1 MSKKSDN
8 YYFKNFVICA
18 EYGEEAARM
27 LERNLKEFDVT
38 HLSERLDEIH
48 GIEHAAD
55 QKKHEMLATLVKEFI
70 TPIER
75 EDIILLSEAIDE
87 VTDTIEDVMIR
98 LYINHIRTIRPDAE
112 AFAHLITRCCKN
124 LSRLM
129 EEFKNFKKSKKLYG
143 LMVELHT
150 LEGEGDRLFIQA
162 MRRLHTEVSDPLEV
176 IAWREIYIYLEKC
189 CDACE
194 HTANAAERVILK
206 NT

>member
-55 QKKHEMLATLVKEFI
+55 QKKHEMLAALVKEFI

-75 EDIILLSEAIDE
+75 EDISCS
-87 VTDTIEDVMIR
+87 VR
-98 LYINHIRTIRPDAE
+98 Q
-112 AFAHLITRCCKN
+112 
-124 LSRLM
+124 S
-129 EEFKNFKKSKKLYG
+129 
-143 LMVELHT
+143 
-150 LEGEGDRLFIQA
+150 
-162 MRRLHTEVSDPLEV
+162 MR
-176 IAWREIYIYLEKC
+176 
-189 CDACE
+189 
-194 HTANAAERVILK
+194 
-206 NT
+206 

>member
-55 QKKHEMLATLVKEFI
+55 QKKHEMLAALVKEFI

-98 LYINHIRTIRPDAE
+98 LYINNIRMIRPDAE
-112 AFAHLITRCCKN
+112 AFAHLITRCCKT

-129 EEFKNFKKSKKLYG
+129 EEFKNFKKVKKALWTYGGTPYTGRRGRPPFYTGYAQAAYRGFGFSGGNCLERNLYLSG
-143 LMVELHT
+143 KML
-150 LEGEGDRLFIQA
+150 
-162 MRRLHTEVSDPLEV
+162 
-176 IAWREIYIYLEKC
+176 
-189 CDACE
+189 
-194 HTANAAERVILK
+194 
-206 NT
+206 

>member
-55 QKKHEMLATLVKEFI
+55 QKKHEMLAALVKEFI

-87 VTDTIEDVMIR
+87 VKQTGKIVAKLES
-98 LYINHIRTIRPDAE
+98 A
-112 AFAHLITRCCKN
+112 KN
-124 LSRLM
+124 LI
-129 EEFKNFKKSKKLYG
+129 N
-143 LMVELHT
+143 
-150 LEGEGDRLFIQA
+150 
-162 MRRLHTEVSDPLEV
+162 
-176 IAWREIYIYLEKC
+176 
-189 CDACE
+189 
-194 HTANAAERVILK
+194 TALCGKYYN
-206 NT
+206 